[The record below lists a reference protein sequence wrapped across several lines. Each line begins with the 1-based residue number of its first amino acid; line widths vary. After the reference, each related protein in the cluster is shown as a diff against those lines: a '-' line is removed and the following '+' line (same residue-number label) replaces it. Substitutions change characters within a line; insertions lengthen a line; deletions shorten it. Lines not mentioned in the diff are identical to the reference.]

1 MIKTKT
7 CVNFTRTE
15 TKTSY
20 YKHQVILNYKI
31 LLRHCH
37 YIVADP
43 GSVFPTPCWF
53 TRCGDAKVL
62 CKCLITMTQKYL
74 VVNLQ

>member
-20 YKHQVILNYKI
+20 YKHQVILNYNYVI
-31 LLRHCH
+31 AIRLWLTQDQFFQHP
-37 YIVADP
+37 AGSP
-43 GSVFPTPCWF
+43 GV
-53 TRCGDAKVL
+53 VML
-62 CKCLITMTQKYL
+62 KCY
-74 VVNLQ
+74 VSA